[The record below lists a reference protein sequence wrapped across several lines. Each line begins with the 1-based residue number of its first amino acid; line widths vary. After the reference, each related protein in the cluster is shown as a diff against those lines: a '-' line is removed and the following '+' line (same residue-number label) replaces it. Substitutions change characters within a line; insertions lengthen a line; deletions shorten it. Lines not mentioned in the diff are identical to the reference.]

1 MSVLN
6 YDRLNQLVTG
16 VYPIT
21 LREIVHGDTSAALIS
36 AADYFSYGGG
46 SDRSKRQL
54 MIRKGTNLKKIK
66 KALQRILEG
75 ESIGKEGDRS
85 PAKLGDADGNTV
97 TSLEIVV
104 DEHSMLYFI
113 ETLDPTF
120 DELENFVKYHDLK
133 ARLQHDGLKYFSKAM
148 SLARRIFKKR
158 EATFYFFELRDQD
171 KFGLFQNCVVSIFSM
186 ILALTFGIPEEE
198 VKQIGMAGLFHDAGD
213 EDFLSAK
220 DSTRDTIVE
229 RKIDAGTF
237 LLQKLDIDPKVIDII
252 RHQHDNLVE
261 EKEHLHS
268 AILQTVVAL
277 VCYTSKGTFCV
288 GHHIEEVDAGRAI
301 HSAVAKLV
309 IASNPKVNETCPESI
324 FNEKVIDRLATVFGF
339 GFLITK
345 ERQIRNEILK
355 SCKYSNVLS
364 NRASVACEHPH
375 FEENT
380 PKEIEF
386 CDGQSFPT
394 NICGNRGRS
403 RLVPKCLVGCEL
415 LADINEEYM
424 NQSEDS
430 KPSSSSN
437 SGSGAA
443 PSTVQSTQ
451 QEPSS
456 DE

>member
-1 MSVLN
+1 MLLSVRN
-6 YDRLNQLVTG
+6 
-16 VYPIT
+16 
-21 LREIVHGDTSAALIS
+21 
-36 AADYFSYGGG
+36 F
-46 SDRSKRQL
+46 
-54 MIRKGTNLKKIK
+54 
-66 KALQRILEG
+66 
-75 ESIGKEGDRS
+75 
-85 PAKLGDADGNTV
+85 AKLIFALELSSV
-97 TSLEIVV
+97 TTGA
-104 DEHSMLYFI
+104 
-113 ETLDPTF
+113 TLSG
-120 DELENFVKYHDLK
+120 V
-133 ARLQHDGLKYFSKAM
+133 
-148 SLARRIFKKR
+148 
-158 EATFYFFELRDQD
+158 
-171 KFGLFQNCVVSIFSM
+171 FSM
-186 ILALTFGIPEEE
+186 ILALNFGMPEEE

-213 EDFLSAK
+213 EDHLSAK
-220 DSTRDTIVE
+220 EATRDTVVE

-237 LLQKLDIDPKVIDII
+237 VLQKLDLDPKVIDIV

-339 GFLITK
+339 NYLITK

-375 FEENT
+375 FEEST
-380 PKEIEF
+380 SKEIEF

-403 RLVPKCLVGCEL
+403 RLVPKCLIGCEL

-424 NQSEDS
+424 NQSEEG
-430 KPSSSSN
+430 KPSSSAN
-437 SGSGAA
+437 PNGNAG
-443 PSTVQSTQ
+443 Q
-451 QEPSS
+451 SS
-456 DE
+456 DQDASPSQ

>member
-1 MSVLN
+1 MSIIN
-6 YDRLNQLVTG
+6 YDRLNQLVSG

-21 LREIVHGDTSAALIS
+21 LREIVHTDTSAALIS

-46 SDRSKRQL
+46 ADRSKRQL

-66 KALQRILEG
+66 RALKRIIEG
-75 ESIGKEGDRS
+75 ESVGSDGDRAPS
-85 PAKLGDADGNTV
+85 KLGDSDGNTV

-120 DELENFVKYHDLK
+120 DELEKFVKYHDLK
-133 ARLQHDGLKYFSKAM
+133 ARLQHEGLKYFSKAM
-148 SLARRIFKKR
+148 SFARRMYKKR
-158 EATFYFFELRDQD
+158 EATFYFFELRDQN
-171 KFGLFQNCVVSIFSM
+171 KFGLFQNCIVSIFSM
-186 ILALTFGIPEEE
+186 ILALNFGMPEEE

-213 EDFLSAK
+213 EDHLSAK
-220 DSTRDTIVE
+220 EATRDTVVE

-237 LLQKLDIDPKVIDII
+237 VLQKLDLDPKVIDIV

-339 GFLITK
+339 GYLITK

-375 FEENT
+375 FEEST
-380 PKEIEF
+380 SKEIEF

-403 RLVPKCLVGCEL
+403 RLVPKCLIGCEL

-424 NQSEDS
+424 NQSEEG
-430 KPSSSSN
+430 KPSSSANSN
-437 SGSGAA
+437 GNAG
-443 PSTVQSTQ
+443 Q
-451 QEPSS
+451 SS
-456 DE
+456 DQDASPSQ

>member
-1 MSVLN
+1 M
-6 YDRLNQLVTG
+6 
-16 VYPIT
+16 
-21 LREIVHGDTSAALIS
+21 
-36 AADYFSYGGG
+36 
-46 SDRSKRQL
+46 
-54 MIRKGTNLKKIK
+54 
-66 KALQRILEG
+66 
-75 ESIGKEGDRS
+75 
-85 PAKLGDADGNTV
+85 
-97 TSLEIVV
+97 
-104 DEHSMLYFI
+104 
-113 ETLDPTF
+113 
-120 DELENFVKYHDLK
+120 
-133 ARLQHDGLKYFSKAM
+133 
-148 SLARRIFKKR
+148 
-158 EATFYFFELRDQD
+158 
-171 KFGLFQNCVVSIFSM
+171 
-186 ILALTFGIPEEE
+186 
-198 VKQIGMAGLFHDAGD
+198 
-213 EDFLSAK
+213 
-220 DSTRDTIVE
+220 
-229 RKIDAGTF
+229 
-237 LLQKLDIDPKVIDII
+237 
-252 RHQHDNLVE
+252 
-261 EKEHLHS
+261 
-268 AILQTVVAL
+268 
-277 VCYTSKGTFCV
+277 
-288 GHHIEEVDAGRAI
+288 DAGRAI

-437 SGSGAA
+437 SDLAQVPNNQPSKSPALTSSGSLTPAFSKPFARNSHAA
-443 PSTVQSTQ
+443 HFWQGGNSPA
-451 QEPSS
+451 
-456 DE
+456 